1 MIAVVEL
8 AGVAWPLRSEPGH
21 RRLPLAAAV
30 AFGAGFGGV
39 CYMRATP
46 IQRRC
51 QIKSAYNGES
61 KFKNWSGARDLNP
74 GPHGPEP
81 CALPNC
87 ASPRHLPSELGDSTE
102 EFAYRSVVEAFGEV
116 DNSA

>member
-1 MIAVVEL
+1 MAEIDLSQSTSDFNRELSQQCCSKAVVIQ
-8 AGVAWPLRSEPGH
+8 AWYHVLCADCARSE
-21 RRLPLAAAV
+21 
-30 AFGAGFGGV
+30 
-39 CYMRATP
+39 
-46 IQRRC
+46 I
-51 QIKSAYNGES
+51 
-61 KFKNWSGARDLNP
+61 KNWSGARDLNP

-116 DNSA
+116 DNSASRAAALARAWA